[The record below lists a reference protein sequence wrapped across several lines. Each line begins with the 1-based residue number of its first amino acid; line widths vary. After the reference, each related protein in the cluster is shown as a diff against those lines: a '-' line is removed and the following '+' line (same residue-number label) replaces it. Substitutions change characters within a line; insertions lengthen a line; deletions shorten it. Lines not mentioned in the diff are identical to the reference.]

1 MCIALLLLIFASG
14 RRNVSGMK
22 KRLFLTPFAVVLAVL
37 VLVTAPAQAACYA
50 DYKAKRENPLNLH
63 YGVIKIDSNPCAMSD
78 RVRSIVASRVQA
90 AGWQLLQVQSVF
102 DDSGLERR
110 KRDAG
115 QFFLRF

>member
-1 MCIALLLLIFASG
+1 MIFPDRG
-14 RRNVSGMK
+14 RNVAFME
-22 KRLFLTPFAVVLAVL
+22 KRPFLTRFAVVSATL
-37 VLVTAPAQAACYA
+37 VLFSAPVHAACYA

-78 RVRSIVASRVQA
+78 RVRSIVASRVGA
-90 AGWQLLQVQSVF
+90 AGWELLQVQSVF

-110 KRDAG
+110 RKDAG